1 MGYSKES
8 ERQNKVLGDLLAGRE
23 PEKRVMVGF
32 NSGKE
37 PEKHGD
43 KIDRLSDIMKEAR
56 MPWFCPEC
64 DKTMKKKLDNKFWRM
79 MGHCFDCQV
88 KIENKL
94 RVEGK
99 WEEYEKKKILENK
112 KAYLKDLK
120 QSIDEFEASGG
131 KTTFFNEVGVTE
143 KGVEKEEWSM
153 GQENFDQLVDEAR
166 EHIERREMELENE
179 IV

>member
-43 KIDRLSDIMKEAR
+43 KIERLSDIMKEAR

-166 EHIERREMELENE
+166 EHIERLEMELENE